1 MPKTDIEMEQAEHDA
16 TVDREIRYLECAMN

>member
-16 TVDREIRYLECAMN
+16 TVDREIRYLSVR